1 MSRGYVADTS
11 RHASMGRETF
21 MPSTI
26 ETISLHLAIIL
37 GVCGA
42 AYGLLDLLAK
52 TGISAFSSMPVWI
65 YAMVIMFGVNHLIIK
80 LGLDWAID
88 TKVKSRISGAMS
100 DFAITAAIASLPL
113 RPVMEYA
120 VPILVMCAIGFV
132 LTYIFVFKLGT
143 SSTKATMPLSVPSLP
158 GVLPPA
164 L

>member
-1 MSRGYVADTS
+1 
-11 RHASMGRETF
+11 
-21 MPSTI
+21 
-26 ETISLHLAIIL
+26 
-37 GVCGA
+37 
-42 AYGLLDLLAK
+42 
-52 TGISAFSSMPVWI
+52 
-65 YAMVIMFGVNHLIIK
+65 MVIMFGVNHLIIK

-100 DFAITAAIASLPL
+100 DFAITAAIASLPVEA
-113 RPVMEYA
+113 VMEYA